1 VRRCSFYY
9 GEDRIDV
16 PIKPGPG
23 FDALYAPRRTVLD
36 PVLVDAARA
45 AGSEVHFG
53 VTINAVRRDTSGRV
67 IGVAGRDES
76 GAAFVTDARITV
88 GADGIGSTIARLVGA
103 PMERVAASATAIVY
117 GYWDGLPFDDYALF
131 YRPDVAAGFFPTN
144 GGQTCVF
151 GATGPGRFRS
161 LAKASGVV
169 SSYARLLGEAAPGV
183 LDPGDT
189 ARAPERV
196 RTFTSRPGF
205 LRTAYGPGWALVGD
219 AGYFKDPITSHGL
232 TDALRDAELLASAI
246 VSALTGGV
254 DETAAMAAYQATR
267 DRVSAQLFA
276 TTDAIASF
284 DWDLDQIPRLL
295 VMLSDS
301 MGEEVDLLTELEE
314 RIVAKQAGMCRRSP
328 RASGR

>member
-1 VRRCSFYY
+1 
-9 GEDRIDV
+9 
-16 PIKPGPG
+16 
-23 FDALYAPRRTVLD
+23 
-36 PVLVDAARA
+36 
-45 AGSEVHFG
+45 
-53 VTINAVRRDTSGRV
+53 
-67 IGVAGRDES
+67 
-76 GAAFVTDARITV
+76 
-88 GADGIGSTIARLVGA
+88 
-103 PMERVAASATAIVY
+103 MTA
-117 GYWDGLPFDDYALF
+117 
-131 YRPDVAAGFFPTN
+131 
-144 GGQTCVF
+144 
-151 GATGPGRFRS
+151 
-161 LAKASGVV
+161 
-169 SSYARLLGEAAPGV
+169 
-183 LDPGDT
+183 

-295 VMLSDS
+295 VKLSDS
-301 MGEEVDLLTELEE
+301 MGEEVNLLTELQE
-314 RIVAKQAGMCRRSP
+314 RVVATQAGTCRRSP